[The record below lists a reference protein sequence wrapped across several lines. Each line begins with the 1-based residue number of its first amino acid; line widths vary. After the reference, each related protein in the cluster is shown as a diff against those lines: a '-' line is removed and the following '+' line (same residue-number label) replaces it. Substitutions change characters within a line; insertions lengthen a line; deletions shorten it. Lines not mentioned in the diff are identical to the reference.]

1 MFYVVLAVFFL
12 LLAAAAPMVSRRLLP
27 QGAPSRSASIAT
39 ASLFLLLALVAVVET
54 SIVSVPADKVGLV
67 EAKYG
72 FKNLKDG
79 HFVATDGENGYQ
91 AEIVAPGT
99 FRISPFFNILND
111 LRELPVVV
119 VPQGFYGRVV
129 ANDGAPLPA
138 GQIMADAWPDAD
150 FNRFLDAK
158 YFLEH
163 GGTKSLQQSILKP
176 GFYPLNLALFQVKV
190 GFETNGRDVVRR
202 NDDVW
207 DVNGHHAEDT
217 PLDTSITHVPT
228 GSVGVVRSTVQV
240 KGRDCTPKVAK
251 ADDGGLAAE
260 VVPEGCKGVWST
272 SLPPNDY
279 YLNRDAYDV
288 TLVSTRVT
296 TLEFKGGFT
305 RRFIDLKVNQAGDF
319 VQTERSVEVP
329 VPESAADNAVNT
341 KVEGWEIP
349 QELRA
354 VVQITPEHAPI
365 VVAAV
370 GGQKEVDN
378 RIVIPSIRSYVRNV
392 FGGTV
397 TVPEV
402 GADGRTSE
410 VTRPT
415 HVLDTIEHRSE
426 LEKAILAL
434 VQVDG
439 RRAGV
444 DVKEIRL
451 GESAIPPEL
460 LLARQR
466 QQLAGQLK
474 QAYEQEQIAQ
484 VQRQAA
490 EQAKATA
497 EQQPTLVKA
506 QIGVQT
512 ADLNAKKRK
521 AEGQGEQEYLS
532 QVAAGQKAQA
542 EVLGKD
548 AALELQVVKLLLDA
562 VQARPEIVS
571 GLTLPQVMVM
581 GGGGGLEGP
590 AAILG
595 KLIGSGG
602 KDDRADKPTASP
614 PAR

>member
-1 MFYVVLAVFFL
+1 M
-12 LLAAAAPMVSRRLLP
+12 
-27 QGAPSRSASIAT
+27 
-39 ASLFLLLALVAVVET
+39 
-54 SIVSVPADKVGLV
+54 
-67 EAKYG
+67 
-72 FKNLKDG
+72 
-79 HFVATDGENGYQ
+79 
-91 AEIVAPGT
+91 
-99 FRISPFFNILND
+99 
-111 LRELPVVV
+111 
-119 VPQGFYGRVV
+119 
-129 ANDGAPLPA
+129 
-138 GQIMADAWPDAD
+138 
-150 FNRFLDAK
+150 
-158 YFLEH
+158 
-163 GGTKSLQQSILKP
+163 
-176 GFYPLNLALFQVKV
+176 
-190 GFETNGRDVVRR
+190 
-202 NDDVW
+202 
-207 DVNGHHAEDT
+207 
-217 PLDTSITHVPT
+217 
-228 GSVGVVRSTVQV
+228 

-251 ADDGGLAAE
+251 AEDGGLAAE

-296 TLEFKGGFT
+296 TLEFKGGFN
-305 RRFIDLKVNQAGDF
+305 RRYIDLKVNQAGDF

-329 VPESAADNAVNT
+329 EPEGAADGAVNT

-370 GGQKEVDN
+370 GGQNEVDN

-402 GADGRTSE
+402 GGDGATSE

-512 ADLNAKKRK
+512 ADLNAKKRR

-562 VQARPEIVS
+562 VQAKPEIVS
-571 GLTLPQVMVM
+571 GLTLPQVMVL

-590 AAILG
+590 SAILG

-602 KDDRADKPTASP
+602 KDDRTDKPAVVS

>member
-1 MFYVVLAVFFL
+1 MFYVLLAFVCVA
-12 LLAAAAPMVSRRLLP
+12 LAAAAPRLVRVLPIDRGPARVASAVSV
-27 QGAPSRSASIAT
+27 A
-39 ASLFLLLALVAVVET
+39 LFAILAVFFVVET
-54 SIVSVPADKVGLV
+54 SIVSVPSDKVGLV

-72 FKNLKDG
+72 FSNLKDG
-79 HFVATDGENGYQ
+79 HFIAAAGENGYQ
-91 AEIVAPGT
+91 ADIVQPGT
-99 FRISPFFNILND
+99 FRVSLFFNVLND

-138 GQIMADAWPDAD
+138 GQVMADAWPDAD
-150 FNRFLDAK
+150 FERFLDAG
-158 YFLEH
+158 YFLTH
-163 GGTKSLQQSILKP
+163 GGTKGLQQSILKP

-190 GFETNGRDVVRR
+190 GYESNGRDATRR
-202 NDDVW
+202 NDDVF
-207 DVNGHHAEDT
+207 DVDGLHREDT
-217 PLDTSITHVPT
+217 PLDTSITRVPT

-305 RRFIDLKVNQAGDF
+305 RRFIDLKVGPGGDF
-319 VQTERSVEVP
+319 VQSERSEV
-329 VPESAADNAVNT
+329 VPEPEGAADAAVTT
-341 KVEGWEIP
+341 KAEGWTIP

-397 TVPEV
+397 TVSEA
-402 GADGRTSE
+402 GSDGKVSE

-426 LEKAILAL
+426 LEGAILAL

-474 QAYEQEQIAQ
+474 QAYEQERVAQ

-521 AEGQGEQEYLS
+521 AEGEGEQEYLS

-548 AALELQVVKLLLDA
+548 AALQLQVVKLFLDA

-581 GGGGGLEGP
+581 GGGGLEGS

-595 KLIGSGG
+595 KLIGAGG
-602 KDDRADKPTASP
+602 KDDRTEGAAAKPPS
-614 PAR
+614 R